1 MHDLTF
7 AMISRV
13 LKAGLGVLALTGP
26 AMADCGHPSVRF
38 LKSDR
43 IADKALGF
51 SEPSG
56 LSLTEEADRF
66 LSVSDD
72 MPALFMLDNDGRHQT
87 PPDAIFNVEDLEGI
101 VFDPVGNRIL
111 AVSESAAGV
120 LVIDRQSGESELV
133 LLADM
138 KGYKPVRKAFKTSDP
153 NDGLEGIAIDPER
166 GRVYLLK
173 EKRPRLLL
181 ELSLDLS
188 EIFRVTELTPALGF
202 IDDDQSNRHL
212 DVSGLTLDAPTGCL
226 WIVSDR
232 AERLFLFD
240 PEGKSPTRSYSLGW
254 LDGEKP
260 RKLPHAEGVA
270 HDARTERLYIVND
283 NGKASRLF
291 TFEILRDGG
300 GQ

>member
-1 MHDLTF
+1 
-7 AMISRV
+7 MICRA
-13 LKAGLGVLALTGP
+13 LRLGLSLLFLTGG
-26 AMADCGHPSVRF
+26 ASAALADCGHPSVRF

-56 LSLTEEADRF
+56 LSVAEDGDHF

-72 MPALFMLDNDGRHQT
+72 ISGLFMLDRDGRHGT
-87 PPDAIFNVEDLEGI
+87 PPDAVFDVEDLEGI

-111 AVSESAAGV
+111 AVSESAAGI
-120 LVIDRQSGESELV
+120 LAIDNRSGESELV
-133 LLADM
+133 LLGDM
-138 KGYKPVRKAFKTSDP
+138 KGYQPVRKPFVTSHP
-153 NDGLEGIAIDPER
+153 NDGLEGIAIDAER
-166 GRVYLLK
+166 DRVYLLK

-181 ELSLDLS
+181 ELSMELT
-188 EIFRVTELTPALGF
+188 EILRVRELTPALGF
-202 IDDDQSNRHL
+202 VDDDQSNHHL

-240 PEGKSPTRSYSLGW
+240 PAGKSPTRSYSLGW
-254 LDGEKP
+254 LDGKKP
-260 RKLPHAEGVA
+260 RELPHAEGIA

-291 TFEILRDGG
+291 TFEIMRDGG